1 MITKKIQIIFM
12 FISFIAVLFLVRN
25 WYSSYSF
32 KKNPISQKYQQAI
45 TQEEQR
51 VLSNMQKNLG
61 FKYKVPIIITDKI
74 PGKIY
79 GVTSLDEDGSIKIY
93 INKKVMKES
102 MDYIISNVIAHEYA
116 HALLF
121 KSGDYKKIKDGHSK
135 LWQKT
140 CMKLGGEKCQKYVNS
155 HDVIM
160 GKLPF

>member
-1 MITKKIQIIFM
+1 MSTKKIQTIFL
-12 FISFIAVLFLVRN
+12 FISVIALVILIRN
-25 WYSSYSF
+25 LYSSYTF
-32 KKNPISQKYQQAI
+32 KNNPISQEQRQAI
-45 TQEEQR
+45 EQEEQR
-51 VLSNMQKNLG
+51 VLLNMQKKLG
-61 FKYKVPIIITDKI
+61 FKFRVPIIITDKI

-79 GVTSLDEDGSIKIY
+79 GVTSLDEDGSIRIY
-93 INKKVMKES
+93 LNKKVMKES

-121 KSGDYKKIKDGHSK
+121 KSGDYKKTKDGHSS

-140 CMKLGGEKCQKYVNS
+140 CTKLGGEKCQKYVNS